1 MKTGRLLEENEGTT
15 VLCNEIPHVDWDAIL
30 NNKPVSLPTLMKLLV
45 AIVDYLQTHPFFLF
59 QHLIRIPYHLS
70 CDDHFQIKYD
80 FADFS
85 FGIFIRHDLRF
96 SNYESIRLENN
107 FSLIVDQILD
117 FEMNPELEM
126 VAIDCS
132 PQAPPNYHFS
142 ELVVHSLIHQDFVI
156 SEGSKLGKW
165 KILSLENKAKFV
177 PLKLP
182 EHIMSK
188 LIRKK
193 AFLKTFSLRK
203 DLSDS
208 LSRLLLLKKNDIQ
221 TLTEGGLHDTQSKQL

>member
-1 MKTGRLLEENEGTT
+1 M
-15 VLCNEIPHVDWDAIL
+15 
-30 NNKPVSLPTLMKLLV
+30 
-45 AIVDYLQTHPFFLF
+45 
-59 QHLIRIPYHLS
+59 
-70 CDDHFQIKYD
+70 
-80 FADFS
+80 
-85 FGIFIRHDLRF
+85 
-96 SNYESIRLENN
+96 
-107 FSLIVDQILD
+107 LD
-117 FEMNPELEM
+117 FEINPNPELKM
-126 VAIDCS
+126 VAIDGS

-156 SEGSKLGKW
+156 TQGSKLGKW
-165 KILSLENKAKFV
+165 RILSLENKAKFV

-221 TLTEGGLHDTQSKQL
+221 TLTEGGLHDTQSKQLYVCSLMQTANVKEEYLPRDKNNKKTLQYNSLLNKLNSIILGQYFIGNNMTISAKDGDSGQ